1 MLVLTRKTG
10 ESINIGDDI
19 KISIMEIKGRSV
31 RIGIEAPK
39 TMSIHREEVYKKIQE
54 ENMLASEWKD
64 VNMETLGSL
73 IRNIKGKKK

>member
-10 ESINIGDDI
+10 ESINIGDDV

-39 TMSIHREEVYKKIQE
+39 SMIIHREEIYQKIQE
-54 ENMLASEWKD
+54 ENRLASES
-64 VNMETLGSL
+64 VELNMQTIGDLF
-73 IRNIKGKKK
+73 RNIGEKKK

>member
-31 RIGIEAPK
+31 RIGIEAPPS
-39 TMSIHREEVYKKIQE
+39 MSIHREEIYTKIQE
-54 ENMLASEWKD
+54 ENRRASEWRD

>member
-10 ESINIGDDI
+10 ESINIGDDV

-39 TMSIHREEVYKKIQE
+39 SMIIHREEIYQKIQE
-54 ENMLASEWKD
+54 ENRLASESGKL
-64 VNMETLGSL
+64 NMQTIGDLL
-73 IRNIKGKKK
+73 RNIGEKKE

>member
-31 RIGIEAPK
+31 RIGIEAPRS
-39 TMSIHREEVYKKIQE
+39 MVIHREEVYKKIQE
-54 ENMLASEWKD
+54 ENRRASEWREI
-64 VNMETLGSL
+64 NMETLGDLLKS
-73 IRNIKGKKK
+73 IKREKK

>member
-39 TMSIHREEVYKKIQE
+39 SMVIHREEIYQKIQE
-54 ENMLASEWKD
+54 ENRLASESGGL
-64 VNMETLGSL
+64 NMETIGDLL
-73 IRNIKGKKK
+73 RNIGEKKK

>member
-31 RIGIEAPK
+31 RIGIEAPQS
-39 TMSIHREEVYKKIQE
+39 MSIHREEVYTKIQE
-54 ENMLASEWKD
+54 ENRRASEWKE

>member
-10 ESINIGDDI
+10 ESINIGDDV

-39 TMSIHREEVYKKIQE
+39 SMVIHREEIYQKIQE
-54 ENMLASEWKD
+54 ENRLASESGEL
-64 VNMETLGSL
+64 NMKTIGDLL
-73 IRNIKGKKK
+73 RNIGEKKK

>member
-19 KISIMEIKGRSV
+19 KISIMDIKGRSV
-31 RIGIEAPK
+31 RIGIEAPQS
-39 TMSIHREEVYKKIQE
+39 MSIHREEVYTKIQE
-54 ENMLASEWKD
+54 ENRLASEWRE

-73 IRNIKGKKK
+73 IKNIKGKKK